1 MNEFDVSIFHE
12 MTLSEMTSLIDA
24 DFRQAYCQP
33 VCVRGYLRVMHW
45 VSFLCADEQAPPTIL
60 IQGPLVCDAL
70 RAKVPHQYGGSTLFE
85 GPCTI
90 WTIGFK
96 DGEIP
101 GFSIQIFQPVRI
113 QFASHSHPNEP
124 VTVDLP
130 QPTSDKSTVEILG
143 RGELCSLIR
152 LEERFSTAMLLERP
166 GWIGDCFEQA
176 DEIHRRIFELWMN
189 LKANDQLH
197 ELVAKSNTL
206 RDMLQMIFR
215 DYERFLR
222 DHNLPLPFGRSI
234 ADQKNPTDEFWK

>member
-1 MNEFDVSIFHE
+1 MNEFDESAFHQ
-12 MTLSEMTSLIDA
+12 MTVSEMTALFDA
-24 DFRQAYCQP
+24 DFREAWHQP

-45 VSFLCADEQAPPTIL
+45 VSFLCVDDQTPPTLL
-60 IQGPLVCDAL
+60 IQGPLLRDAL
-70 RAKVPHQYGGSTLFE
+70 RANAAHQHGGSTQFE
-85 GPCTI
+85 GPATI
-90 WTIGFK
+90 WAVGFK

-101 GFSIQIFQPVRI
+101 GIAIQLFRPVRI
-113 QFASHSHPNEP
+113 QFAGRSSPNEP

-143 RGELCSLIR
+143 RGELCSLVR

-166 GWIGDCFEQA
+166 DWIGACFEQA
-176 DEIHRRIFELWMN
+176 DEIHRRSFELWMN

-206 RDMLQMIFR
+206 RDMLQMLFR
-215 DYERFLR
+215 DYERFLL

-234 ADQKNPTDEFWK
+234 ADQKNPTDDF